1 MPEPLLEN
9 VSPLG
14 NVQAIVEVDD
24 RTCFF
29 YLFGAPESDLGVK
42 SVWVRNLQP
51 APAKLDVEGMAE
63 ARPPMNPAAHCRDKG
78 AGARP
83 RGENLRV
90 CWFPEGNGAAL
101 FEAERML
108 ALIPPWSGTSGFH
121 GYSAEC
127 LGQGP
132 LAWQMPGEPGELFAR
147 IAAAEVFWRTW
158 ETDPWPG
165 IQQTMLSAI
174 ERRLGSHSNYYAI
187 DGGNWPP
194 RALVRIATGA
204 GVALVTLGMCLL
216 PQPNVEMYVED
227 PASLRRVEIGVLL
240 PRGWSEHDIT
250 QFGSYLSGQAQL
262 PWEKF
267 TWFGPGHTIPCNAW
281 RNRKFTAAV
290 LIREHPAVPALE
302 LPRQFSDPVSIL
314 WFLPIGAEERELAM
328 ETGTDEL
335 LKALAADRWKEA

>member
-1 MPEPLLEN
+1 MPEQLLEQ

-14 NVQAIVEVDD
+14 NVQAIVEVDE

-29 YLFGAPESDLGVK
+29 YLFGAPESEFGIK

-51 APAKLDVEGMAE
+51 APAKLDVEGMAKS
-63 ARPPMNPAAHCRDKG
+63 RPPMNPASHCRDKG
-78 AGARP
+78 AGTPP
-83 RGENLRV
+83 RKEALRV

-108 ALIPPWSGTSGFH
+108 AVIPPWSGTSGFH
-121 GYSAEC
+121 GYSADC

-132 LAWQMPGEPGELFAR
+132 LAWEMPKDPGELVAR
-147 IAAAEVFWRTW
+147 IAAAEQFWRTW
-158 ETDPWPG
+158 ETNPWPE
-165 IQQTMLSAI
+165 IQQRQLAMI
-174 ERRLGSHSNYYAI
+174 ERVLGKESNYYAI

-194 RALVRIATGA
+194 RALVRIPTGP
-204 GVALVTLGMCLL
+204 GVALLTLGMSVL

-227 PASLRRVEIGVLL
+227 PSAARRVEIGALL
-240 PRGWSEHDIT
+240 PNGWSDPDIS

-262 PWEKF
+262 PWEQF
-267 TWFGPGHTIPCNAW
+267 TWLGPGHTIPCNAW

-290 LIREHPAVPALE
+290 LVSEHPALPALE

-314 WFLPIGAEERELAM
+314 WFLPVSDAERQLAM
-328 ETGTDEL
+328 DKGTGEL
-335 LKALAADRWKEA
+335 MKQLAPDRWKEA